1 MAITVGVNAY
11 ITYAEFV
18 AWADLR
24 GYNIT
29 HPQAGVEEAIVIAS
43 LDFIDAMHNF
53 KGDPVS
59 SSQAMKLP
67 TDQVT
72 IANIKPAANAATKMQ
87 LEGLLMVDTST
98 TSASGSI
105 ESESKSVGPLSK
117 SVTYRAGTAQ
127 TYKRIT
133 PLVDAL
139 LRPYLSASIG
149 LVYRL

>member
-11 ITYAEFV
+11 VTYAEYV
-18 AWADLR
+18 AWATLR
-24 GYNIT
+24 GYT
-29 HPQAGVEEAIVIAS
+29 VTATQPEVEAAIVIAS
-43 LDFIDAMHNF
+43 LDYIDAGHSF
-53 KGDPVS
+53 LGDPVS
-59 SSQAMKLP
+59 DSQAMKLP

-72 IANIKPAANAATKMQ
+72 IAQIKPAANAATDMQ
-87 LEGLLMVDTST
+87 LKGLLMVDPSATST
-98 TSASGSI
+98 NGVI

-117 SVTYRAGTAQ
+117 SVTYKSGTSQ
-127 TYKRIT
+127 TYKRIV